1 MAQLLELVANIV
13 SLSIIIPI
21 GPKDTSWNNLI
32 SDLKFLS
39 PDDEVLFVA
48 DHEISTNKLPCS
60 WRFISSPVGRAEQLN
75 RGAKAASHELLWF
88 LHSDSRV
95 SIECLKAVRSF
106 ENQTDQQIGFFPLAF
121 YDGPISMVITQI
133 GVWFRSQLLKIPFG
147 DQGFCLSKKT
157 FEHLGPFP
165 TELQYGEDHVFIWRA
180 HQMKI
185 PVIPFAP
192 KIYTSARKYQKN
204 GWNQTTLNHLILTWQ
219 QAKPEF
225 KKLMRQRC

>member
-1 MAQLLELVANIV
+1 MIQLLELVANIV
-13 SLSIIIPI
+13 SLSIIVPI
-21 GPKDTSWNNLI
+21 GPNDSSWKNLI

-39 PDDEVLFVA
+39 LEDEVLFVA
-48 DHEISTNKLPCS
+48 DHEISTNELPCS
-60 WRFISSPVGRAEQLN
+60 WKYISSPLGRAEQLN
-75 RGAKAASHELLWF
+75 RGAQAARHEMLWF

-95 SIECLKAVRSF
+95 SIECLRAVRSF
-106 ENQTDQQIGFFPLAF
+106 EHQEDLQIGFFPLAF
-121 YDGPISMVITQI
+121 YDGPSSMLITQL

-157 FEHLGPFP
+157 FEHLGPYP

-219 QAKPEF
+219 QAKPEL
-225 KKLMRQRC
+225 KKLMRQKC